1 MRLLTVATTLILA
14 LASVMCADTVRMKDG
29 RTVHGTYLGGSARQV
44 RMEVGDQIETL
55 DVTDIERIEFGSA
68 AGRQTPPPPP
78 PPPPARRDED
88 RPVLRRDDAVMRPE
102 QTPPPPPPPPPARR
116 DEDRPVLRRDD
127 AVMRPEQT
135 PPPPPPPPAAMEG
148 SIELPSGTNIV
159 VRMIDGVDS
168 ETARPGQTFQASLD
182 QPVMLPNGQTAIE
195 RGADVVVKLVDAKES
210 GTFTGRAEL
219 ALNLQS
225 VKVNGR
231 MVDVNTQSVSRVSDA
246 RGNETAKRGAAGAIV
261 GAGLGAIFGGG
272 KGAATGAG
280 VGAAAGAGTQV
291 ITKGQRVRIPSETR
305 LTFVLDTPVRI

>member
-1 MRLLTVATTLILA
+1 MRLFTVATTLVVA
-14 LASVMCADTVRMKDG
+14 LASVMFADTVRMKDG

-55 DVTDIERIEFGSA
+55 DVTDIDRIEFGSGM
-68 AGRQTPPPPP
+68 GRQTPPPPP
-78 PPPPARRDED
+78 QPASQRED
-88 RPVLRRDDAVMRPE
+88 RPILRRDDAVMRPE
-102 QTPPPPPPPPPARR
+102 QT
-116 DEDRPVLRRDD
+116 
-127 AVMRPEQT
+127 T
-135 PPPPPPPPAAMEG
+135 PPPPPPAAMEG
-148 SIELPSGTNIV
+148 SIELPAGTNV
-159 VRMIDGVDS
+159 VIRMIDGVDS
-168 ETARPGQTFQASLD
+168 ETARAGQTFQASLD
-182 QPVMLPNGQTAIE
+182 QPITLPNGQVAVD
-195 RGADVVVKLVDAKES
+195 RGADVVVKLVDSKES

-225 VKVNGR
+225 IKVNGR
-231 MVDVNTQSVSRVSDA
+231 MVDVNTQSVSRVSNSQ
-246 RGNETAKRGAAGAIV
+246 GNETAKRGAAGAIV